1 MRVVEDDE
9 DAQMQTPKAGSQP
22 VKAILIA
29 GQLRAVLT
37 TTGQLHW
44 RKGVYRTQTRCLKQ
58 ALPVSGKIY
67 VSIARS
73 FT

>member
-37 TTGQLHW
+37 TTGQLH
-44 RKGVYRTQTRCLKQ
+44 
-58 ALPVSGKIY
+58 
-67 VSIARS
+67 
-73 FT
+73 